1 MNEEENIPAKKPAVR
16 SEHLAKKVEE
26 VSLSISAESE
36 TVSEQISDQQSAT
49 ANVLSTEPVISQ
61 PQPSDSKPQTETM
74 EVHHH
79 PHIHS
84 EKKWKEYLFQF
95 LMLFL
100 AVFCGFLA
108 EYQLEHV
115 IENNR
120 EKQFMRSMV
129 EDLEK
134 DIAGIELEYA
144 RILQQHAALDSL
156 VKIIQGGSMEQPQVR
171 KLYELQRRFLRPI
184 SLVLVNRTELQLK
197 NAGGMRLLRKKT
209 IADSLIHYWSMTEL
223 LYATKA
229 NILRYRERAKDES
242 FTIFNSK
249 YYVEAEVFIH
259 GTFTS
264 EPELLSTSAVALTEF
279 ANRVSHMKDLLKYE
293 YKTRLERLT
302 ESAKNLIQL
311 INHEYRL
318 K

>member
-36 TVSEQISDQQSAT
+36 TVSEQIFDQQSAT

-197 NAGGMRLLRKKT
+197 NADDDVLP
-209 IADSLIHYWSMTEL
+209 
-223 LYATKA
+223 
-229 NILRYRERAKDES
+229 S
-242 FTIFNSK
+242 FQFVVWNLK
-249 YYVEAEVFIH
+249 VEV
-259 GTFTS
+259 G
-264 EPELLSTSAVALTEF
+264 L
-279 ANRVSHMKDLLKYE
+279 
-293 YKTRLERLT
+293 
-302 ESAKNLIQL
+302 
-311 INHEYRL
+311 
-318 K
+318 